1 MSKDNIARGLANR
14 AVEAIGSITGV
25 LRVTTEER
33 LAFMPSKP
41 TIVYDTDLDSYFGYN
56 VATAEWVDLGIIG
69 FTQWGLVQGDIA
81 KQTDLIDYLVATNI
95 KETVTKQFVSQAEKD
110 KWNGQTNTYIV
121 NSIAELEALSASI
134 GDFGVVLDV
143 NGTVGYIFDGSTWL
157 QTTDT
162 NWENINLRWDNIID
176 KPDLTNLSIKWENVT
191 GAPNFDW
198 RNF

>member
-134 GDFGVVLDV
+134 GDFGVVLDI
-143 NGTVGYIFDGSTWL
+143 NGTVGYIFDGSAWL

>member
-134 GDFGVVLDV
+134 GDFGVVLDI